1 MARHET
7 LSHESHDGSTLSQ
20 RVERQQYPY
29 RGIAENIARGPTET
43 SKVLHIWMKSEPH
56 RKNLLGDFSDVGVA
70 RVDSSKSIPYWAV
83 VFGKPKAQSSP

>member
-7 LSHESHDGSTLSQ
+7 LSHESHDGSTLPE

-29 RGIAENIARGPTET
+29 RGIAENIAHGPRES
-43 SKVLHIWMKSEPH
+43 SKVLQMWMKSEPH
-56 RKNLLGDFSDVGVA
+56 RKNLLGDYSDIGVA

-83 VFGKPKAQSSP
+83 VFGKPKVQSSP